1 MFVKDHNSN
10 PGANICHY
18 VLQQHNP
25 SPTYKNSIL
34 VNIHTRT
41 HTMGLRAFTL
51 SLSLTFGLQY
61 CISLRFESWND
72 CFLKR
77 PQLGAVNWGAVWG
90 KCFPETLDF
99 SPRHFLCIFWWNY
112 CLIVGSLRENM
123 IHLSLMLEQTQGGH
137 VTDRLFSTH
146 TRTLFLS
153 LTVDWTDRHLLER
166 MHIHTC
172 MHAHTHTQWN
182 HRPDRAPWQV
192 LVIQP

>member
-1 MFVKDHNSN
+1 MLIYFSCQTTTQRHTQKSVPLMFVKDHNSN

-77 PQLGAVNWGAVWG
+77 PHLGAVNWGAVWG

-123 IHLSLMLEQTQGGH
+123 IHLSLMLEQTQGGGMW
-137 VTDRLFSTH
+137 
-146 TRTLFLS
+146 
-153 LTVDWTDRHLLER
+153 LTGCLALILVLCSSR
-166 MHIHTC
+166 
-172 MHAHTHTQWN
+172 
-182 HRPDRAPWQV
+182 WQ
-192 LVIQP
+192 